1 MSSVISIQV
10 FYFAHLRE
18 ERGCSSE
25 EQSVEQGMSVSSLFT
40 LIFGRTP
47 NGIRFAVNQSY
58 VESTVVLLD
67 GDEVAFLPPLGGG

>member
-1 MSSVISIQV
+1 MSPIISIQV
-10 FYFAHLRE
+10 FYFAQLRE
-18 ERGCSSE
+18 ERGFSVE
-25 EQSVEQGMSVSSLFT
+25 ERKIEQGMSVSSLFT

-58 VESTVVLLD
+58 VEATVVPLD